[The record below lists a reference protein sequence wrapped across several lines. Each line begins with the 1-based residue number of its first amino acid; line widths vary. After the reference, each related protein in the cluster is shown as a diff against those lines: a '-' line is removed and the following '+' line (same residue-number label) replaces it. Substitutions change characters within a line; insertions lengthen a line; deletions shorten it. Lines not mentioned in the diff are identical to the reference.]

1 MENTI
6 WTLWVDGHRN
16 LFMVTKLQKEKK
28 GDGESWAITKI
39 PRSRPRRVGS
49 QFQ

>member
-6 WTLWVDGHRN
+6 WTLWVDGHRD
-16 LFMVTKLQKEKK
+16 LFMVTKLQKKK
-28 GDGESWAITKI
+28 KDNRESWGITKI
-39 PRSRPRRVGS
+39 PRSLPRWVGS